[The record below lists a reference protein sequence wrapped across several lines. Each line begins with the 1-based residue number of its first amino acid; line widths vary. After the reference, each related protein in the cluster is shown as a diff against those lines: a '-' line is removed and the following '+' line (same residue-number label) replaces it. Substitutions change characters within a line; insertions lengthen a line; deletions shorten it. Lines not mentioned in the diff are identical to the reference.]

1 MRDLKGPVTMV
12 VWPKAAHGSKDITPS
27 PVMDALGSATTEL
40 TEACSRL
47 NAEALINEDN
57 QSKHRYN
64 SKLGQYS
71 ERSLHSVLTI
81 STRIFILSFIH
92 YCQ

>member
-71 ERSLHSVLTI
+71 ERSLHL
-81 STRIFILSFIH
+81 
-92 YCQ
+92 C